1 MPPAL
6 IGSGLMS
13 TSIDKIIGPRTP
25 EEIKAEDRLRYRLPT
40 IFFLIAVVLLI
51 ASVFLP
57 YWQMTLEAPQYPK
70 GLQVQAYIYKL
81 TGDVREIDGLNH
93 YIGMRPLGEAA
104 QLERSLS
111 IVAVSVLSLLIIA
124 AIFVH
129 TKYTVLLALPA
140 ILYPFIFLGDM
151 YFWLRN
157 FGLNLDPTA
166 PLSAAIKPFVPP
178 LLGVGKLAQFV
189 TITEV
194 KSGFYLALLASV
206 SIVIGLY
213 FHRRAYKPLVDSQIE
228 SENKAE
234 NESDKE
240 E

>member
-1 MPPAL
+1 
-6 IGSGLMS
+6 MS
-13 TSIDKIIGPRTP
+13 TSLDKIIGPRAP
-25 EEIKAEDRLRYRLPT
+25 EHIKAEERLRYRLPN
-40 IFFLIAVVLLI
+40 IFFLIAVGLLI

-57 YWQMTLEAPQYPK
+57 YWKMTLQAPQYPK
-70 GLQVQAYIYKL
+70 GLSVQAYIYKL

-93 YIGMRPLGEAA
+93 YIGMRPLAEAA

-111 IVAVSVLSLLIIA
+111 IVAVTVLSLLTVA
-124 AIFVH
+124 AIFIH

-189 TITEV
+189 TITQV
-194 KSGFYLALLASV
+194 QSGFYLALLASV
-206 SIVIGLY
+206 CIIIGLY
-213 FHRRAYKPLVDSQIE
+213 FHRRAYKPLVDSQI
-228 SENKAE
+228 KAE
-234 NESDKE
+234 YQAEDEPDQEK
-240 E
+240 

>member
-1 MPPAL
+1 
-6 IGSGLMS
+6 MS
-13 TSIDKIIGPRTP
+13 SSLDKIIGPRTP
-25 EEIKAEDRLRYRLPT
+25 EEIRAEDRMRYRLPT
-40 IFFLIAVVLLI
+40 IFFLIAVVLLVGSI
-51 ASVFLP
+51 FLP
-57 YWQMTLEAPQYPK
+57 YWKMTLQAPQYPK
-70 GLQVQAYIYKL
+70 GLSVQAYVNKL

-124 AIFVH
+124 AIFIH

-157 FGLNLDPTA
+157 FGLNLDPAA

-189 TITEV
+189 TITQV
-194 KSGFYLALLASV
+194 QSGFYLALLASV
-206 SIVIGLY
+206 SIIIGLY
-213 FHRRAYKPLVDSQIE
+213 FHRRAYKPLVDSLAE
-228 SENKAE
+228 SEAQVE
-234 NESDKE
+234 PEPDQE
-240 E
+240 

>member
-1 MPPAL
+1 
-6 IGSGLMS
+6 MS
-13 TSIDKIIGPRTP
+13 TFFDKIIGPRAP
-25 EEIKAEDRLRYRLPT
+25 EDQKAEERLRYRLPT
-40 IFFLIAVVLLI
+40 IFFLIAVGLLI

-70 GLQVQAYIYKL
+70 GLRVQAYIYKL

-111 IVAVSVLSLLIIA
+111 IVAVSTLSLLIVA
-124 AIFVH
+124 AIFIH

-166 PLSAAIKPFVPP
+166 PFSSAIKPFVPP

-206 SIVIGLY
+206 CIIIGLY

-228 SENKAE
+228 AE
-234 NESDKE
+234 IQAEDE
-240 E
+240 FDQD

>member
-1 MPPAL
+1 
-6 IGSGLMS
+6 MS
-13 TSIDKIIGPRTP
+13 TSLDKIIGPRAP
-25 EEIKAEDRLRYRLPT
+25 EEQQAEDHLRYRLPT
-40 IFFLIAVVLLI
+40 IFFLVAVVLLI

-57 YWQMTLEAPQYPK
+57 YWQMTLQAPQYPK
-70 GLQVQAYIYKL
+70 GLSVQAYIYKL

-93 YIGMRPLGEAA
+93 YIGMRPLAEAA

-111 IVAVSVLSLLIIA
+111 IVAVSTLSLLIVA
-124 AIFVH
+124 AIFIH

-157 FGLNLDPTA
+157 FGLNLDPAA
-166 PLSAAIKPFVPP
+166 PLSSAIKPFIPP

-194 KSGFYLALLASV
+194 KSGFYLASIASV
-206 SIVIGLY
+206 CIIIGLY

-228 SENKAE
+228 AE
-234 NESDKE
+234 NQAEDE
-240 E
+240 FEQEQ

>member
-1 MPPAL
+1 
-6 IGSGLMS
+6 MS
-13 TSIDKIIGPRTP
+13 TSLDKIIGPRAP
-25 EEIKAEDRLRYRLPT
+25 EEQQAEDHLRYRLPT
-40 IFFLIAVVLLI
+40 IFFLVAVVLLI

-57 YWQMTLEAPQYPK
+57 YWQMTLQAPQYPK
-70 GLQVQAYIYKL
+70 GLSVQAYIYKL

-93 YIGMRPLGEAA
+93 YIGMRPLAEAA
-104 QLERSLS
+104 QLERSLR
-111 IVAVSVLSLLIIA
+111 IVAVSTLSLLIVA
-124 AIFVH
+124 AIFIH

-157 FGLNLDPTA
+157 FGLNLDPAA
-166 PLSAAIKPFVPP
+166 PLSSAIKPFIPP

-194 KSGFYLALLASV
+194 KSGFYLASIASV
-206 SIVIGLY
+206 CIIIGLY

-228 SENKAE
+228 AE
-234 NESDKE
+234 NQAEDE
-240 E
+240 FEQEQ